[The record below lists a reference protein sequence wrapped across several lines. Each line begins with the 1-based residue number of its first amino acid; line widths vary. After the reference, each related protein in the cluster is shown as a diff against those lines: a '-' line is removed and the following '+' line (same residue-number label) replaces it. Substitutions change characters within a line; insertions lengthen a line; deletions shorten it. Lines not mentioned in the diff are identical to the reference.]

1 MKLKIALLTAIISI
15 LASPAHST
23 SPVDARSDFEISF
36 GPWSNTH
43 SSNYRKR
50 TVFLNVLGNVLDTC
64 VESKWDNKSDILL
77 SCPFIK
83 PDKNAGWVLDKEVAI
98 TLLYHDLGMNRD
110 GSKRY
115 FWHEWLDII

>member
-1 MKLKIALLTAIISI
+1 MKLKVALLTAIIST

-23 SPVDARSDFEISF
+23 GPVDPRASFEISF

-43 SSNYRKR
+43 SSDYRKR
-50 TVFLNVLGNVLDTC
+50 TVFLNVMGNVVDTC
-64 VESKWDNKSDILL
+64 VESKRDNKSDILL

-83 PDKNAGWVLDKEVAI
+83 PDENAGWVLDKEAAM
-98 TLLYHDLGMNRD
+98 TMLYHDSGMNRD

-115 FWHEWLDII
+115 FWHEWLNIL